1 MSHCPESDWITC
13 WMDRPVRSQWR
24 NPRIRILCLSH
35 VHQRLEVAKSS
46 DSQMDSQMVI
56 KERGRGVSFFFL
68 LLSCLLFSYFFCSP
82 TLYWTCSHF
91 PQSPSFFFIISIYNF
106 LLRSTMTIIYIF
118 WILTIIYQ
126 LVFLPYQLLMTCQI
140 CKQILRSIINA
151 KTIFYPYLCWP
162 LLIPSLCS
170 SFSKLISMEQ

>member
-1 MSHCPESDWITC
+1 MPQPCSPKTWGSKI
-13 WMDRPVRSQWR
+13 QWFTDGFTDGYKR
-24 NPRIRILCLSH
+24 KR
-35 VHQRLEVAKSS
+35 QRC
-46 DSQMDSQMVI
+46 
-56 KERGRGVSFFFL
+56 FFF